1 MLSHNQIPTQIST
14 RVPAQMPAQLH
25 SRTFDRTLGEPATG
39 TRSGGFGIRILGP
52 LEAFN
57 GPSAH
62 RPRGPKVRKLLAL
75 LAVRAGD
82 IVEVDTL
89 VEELWDGAP
98 PSTAVS
104 TVRTHIYHLRQELER
119 ELAGTAVRDVVATE
133 GTGYSLRLAPGR
145 LDLEQ
150 FTQLYGQART
160 KLRAGDPEAALEKLD
175 TALGLWRGRAL
186 ADVAQGRVLAGHG
199 VRIEELHSRAR
210 ELRIEAI
217 MILGQHREAVPE
229 LFRMVAMDPLNE
241 WLHARL
247 IDALYRSGRRGEA
260 LRAFHHVR
268 DVLAEELG
276 LEPSDDLRRLQ
287 HHILAGGSA
296 A

>member
-1 MLSHNQIPTQIST
+1 MRHSQIHPWTPGHQDARPGISG
-14 RVPAQMPAQLH
+14 PAAMGH
-25 SRTFDRTLGEPATG
+25 D
-39 TRSGGFGIRILGP
+39 GFGIRILGP
-52 LEAFN
+52 LEAVN
-57 GPSAH
+57 GASAH

-89 VEELWDGAP
+89 VEELWDGSP
-98 PSTAVS
+98 PPTAVS
-104 TVRTHIYHLRQELER
+104 TVRTHVYHLRQELGR
-119 ELAGTAVRDVVATE
+119 ELGDTDVRRVITTE
-133 GTGYSLRLAPGR
+133 GTGYALCLAPGR

-160 KLRAGDPEAALEKLD
+160 DLRAGNAEAALERLD

-186 ADVAQGRVLAGHG
+186 ADVSRGRILTGHG
-199 VRIEELHSRAR
+199 ARIEELRSRAQQ
-210 ELRIEAI
+210 LWIEVI
-217 MILGQHREAVPE
+217 MVLGRHGEVVPE
-229 LFRMVAMDPLNE
+229 LLRLVAVDPLNE

-247 IDALYRSGRRGEA
+247 IDALYRSGRRGDA

-268 DVLAEELG
+268 NVLAEELG

-287 HHILAGGSA
+287 HHILAGGA
-296 A
+296 AA